1 MEDVLKI
8 LIVDQDANSAD
19 RIVNTIK
26 SSGFAV
32 RETLISSREQLKEE
46 SPDLKH
52 IHIILQSTNVEDL
65 SIPDTRSLVNNNGH
79 EIPVIAFNNDSS
91 VNSTQ
96 LLDDGASVVVPADD
110 LDQLKQVATR
120 IAHTELYIQNLEAM
134 ANHYKELD
142 QRYNKILDSSHDAIC
157 YIHEGLHTYVN
168 KSYLDLFGI
177 DDSEE
182 ASVLSMLELVTP
194 DDQESLKGILKN
206 ISKKHETGS
215 ATLHFKTTD
224 DEIQQLEV
232 DYNPALVDGEVC
244 AQFMIHC
251 EGSDSKELQQQ
262 LSYLSERDIETGF
275 LHRKSIID
283 KLQEIIESVN
293 SGQPSHTFIQID
305 LANID
310 EIQDRFGV
318 TAIDKLSGCL
328 ASGLKSACGEDELL
342 AKITDESFGILTTL
356 YKEED
361 LLEFGKK
368 IRKALTGKSVEIKDT
383 NVEPECYLGA
393 VILDTSVDD
402 VSDALSAAKS
412 ACDYAWEN
420 QVQELYIFPHE
431 PRSLTG
437 TLLDQK
443 WTTELQDAIRDGR
456 LNLLFQPVVSIT
468 GQVGDRYQVY
478 TQLVSKEGA
487 AISVAEVLPS
497 IERSGVSVML
507 DRWVVSS
514 ALKKL
519 ASHSE
524 KSPNSLFFIKLTA
537 GALNDEKFLPWL
549 EEQCKKSGVDPFR
562 LVFDIREETIV
573 SHLKETRE
581 FANSLDKIGCQ
592 IAIDAFGISQ
602 DPDKIL
608 SMVPANYLKLS
619 FQLMAGLKDGEKDK
633 IDSIRHICEKAKSKN
648 AMIIAQ
654 FVESAQVLSNLWS
667 LNIDFVS
674 GDFFQKPLDSLEY
687 DFSSAA

>member
-1 MEDVLKI
+1 MK
-8 LIVDQDANSAD
+8 A
-19 RIVNTIK
+19 
-26 SSGFAV
+26 
-32 RETLISSREQLKEE
+32 
-46 SPDLKH
+46 
-52 IHIILQSTNVEDL
+52 
-65 SIPDTRSLVNNNGH
+65 
-79 EIPVIAFNNDSS
+79 
-91 VNSTQ
+91 
-96 LLDDGASVVVPADD
+96 
-110 LDQLKQVATR
+110 
-120 IAHTELYIQNLEAM
+120 
-134 ANHYKELD
+134 
-142 QRYNKILDSSHDAIC
+142 C
-157 YIHEGLHTYVN
+157 HTYAN

-177 DDSEE
+177 NDTEE
-182 ASVLSMLELVTP
+182 ANVLSILELVSS
-194 DDQESLKGILKN
+194 DDQDQLKGILKS
-206 ISKKHETGS
+206 ISKKHETGN
-215 ATLHFKTTD
+215 ATLHFKTESQD
-224 DEIQQLEV
+224 IQELEV
-232 DYNPALVDGEVC
+232 DYNPALVEGEVC
-244 AQFMIHC
+244 AQFIIHC
-251 EGSDSKELQQQ
+251 EGNDSKELQQQ

-283 KLQEIIESVN
+283 KLQNVIESVG
-293 SGQPSHTFIQID
+293 SGQPAHTFIQID

-328 ASGLKSACGEDELL
+328 ASGLKSACGENELL
-342 AKITDESFGILTTL
+342 AKITDESFGILTTMH
-356 YKEED
+356 KEDD
-361 LLEFGKK
+361 LLEFGKE
-368 IRKALTGKSVEIKDT
+368 IRKALSGKSVEIKDT
-383 NVEPECYLGA
+383 KFEPECYLGA
-393 VILDTSVDD
+393 VVIDASVDD
-402 VSDALSAAKS
+402 VSDTLSAAKS

-420 QVQELYIFPHE
+420 QIQDLYIFPHE

-443 WTTELQDAIRDGR
+443 WTNELQDAIRDGR

-497 IERSGVSVML
+497 IERSGVSVLL
-507 DRWVVSS
+507 DRWVVTS

-519 ASHSE
+519 AGHTE

-549 EEQCKKSGVDPFR
+549 AEQCNKSGVDPFR

-581 FANSLDKIGCQ
+581 FATGLDKIGCQ
-592 IAIDAFGISQ
+592 VAIDAFGISQ

-608 SMVPANYLKLS
+608 SMIPANYLKLS
-619 FQLMAGLKDGEKDK
+619 FQLMAGLKDGDKEKLE
-633 IDSIRHICEKAKSKN
+633 SIRHICEKAKTKN

-654 FVESAQVLSNLWS
+654 FVESAQVLSNLWT